1 MKCRIIFLLV
11 LFTLPVLALRPG
23 DKVGNPEFRLKWI
36 DCTPFKIGELNKE
49 EKKITPQLRAL
60 VFLFTRSD
68 SSARVMQILERT
80 RQAHRDKLLIG
91 AVTPDTAH
99 DAELFRKRY
108 PDFRVR
114 LAVDSERKLTPLFMA
129 GSMLY
134 PMGFIYDNDGKILW
148 NGEAVDLPEAVEL
161 ILNGK
166 CDVDKQRKISLLLD
180 DMQQLMRTGEH
191 RPLQR
196 KAEQIF
202 KLDPANQSALRM
214 LLFICENSGRTQDA
228 WSVLQAR
235 IKAAPGTLRLYFT
248 ALDMMRRYPVYRK
261 DLPQLAEMFVKN
273 AAAPGQLIAF
283 AEALLANFSEDISAI
298 EAAAK
303 VVAAEKI
310 YSAVTPVEKAQ
321 YHLVCSR
328 LCYLCCDMK
337 NAEKH
342 SRTALEIYRSCRY
355 TPGITRAEKML
366 EFYQK
371 IENLN
376 VGKPAAA
383 M

>member
-1 MKCRIIFLLV
+1 MKCRIIFLFV
-11 LFTLPVLALRPG
+11 LFALPVLALRPG

-36 DCTPFKIGELNKE
+36 DCTPFKIGELNKN
-49 EKKITPQLRAL
+49 EKTFAPQLRAL

-80 RQAHRDKLLIG
+80 RQTHRDKLLIG

-202 KLDPANQSALRM
+202 KLDPANPSALRM
-214 LLFICENSGRTQDA
+214 LLFICENSGRTMEA
-228 WSVLQAR
+228 WNVLQAR

-248 ALDMMRRYPVYRK
+248 ALEMVRRYP
-261 DLPQLAEMFVKN
+261 DLQTTKLSSVINGFYAN
-273 AAAPGQLIAF
+273 AATPEQRLF
-283 AEALLANFSEDISAI
+283 FTETLLYNFSGNITAL
-298 EAAAK
+298 EAAANELGK
-303 VVAAEKI
+303 NKAGFEKL
-310 YSAVTPVEKAQ
+310 SPMEKA
-321 YHLVCSR
+321 R
-328 LCYLCCDMK
+328 LY
-337 NAEKH
+337 
-342 SRTALEIYRSCRY
+342 
-355 TPGITRAEKML
+355 
-366 EFYQK
+366 
-371 IENLN
+371 
-376 VGKPAAA
+376 AAA
-383 M
+383 ARLRYLSGDLNGAIKFQQRACDILPNSGNDAKTFSNRIDFYRKLQNINKKDIIL